1 MYKTFIVKYNRL
13 WFGTGIFCHSFVLPV
28 NGGRYKKKIMYN
40 GTYAPW
46 EHYPK
51 NLRHYEVENP
61 MSVVSDFFSADSV
74 KGHSKRLKEWRHY
87 VVNDEHYDEKRHG
100 PGTLLF
106 IYDLNLRILEAMY
119 LLLVNCKRFSY
130 RQDKVTEEQMEEEK
144 ELWEYYPANLSL
156 KEQLEPYKAVKKVF
170 KKITPQEY
178 RDQLHEWSHVALYNN
193 ADVESLY
200 AGEVINVYENLI
212 KLYSAA
218 WLIFQRESSRPQLKR
233 STLENSL
240 TDTTTEPIVL
250 RTINPKP
257 TAAEKL
263 ALEEIKNLILK
274 GCPEV
279 QMIIHLG
286 THPKPFIFYLLILI
300 SDDEKTPEHQI
311 SNKIEDNCQYLAHV
325 HAIVHKINS
334 AKEALINGR
343 RFWSSVIDKGNI
355 LYQSE
360 EVTLPAPQEITKE
373 ILLARAQFNWKRWG
387 KQGNEFLKG
396 AELYRAD
403 SNFRLAAFL
412 LHQSV
417 ESVLKAIIQAVIGY
431 RVQMH
436 NLSRLLRLSLLF
448 TDELKEVF
456 ELNTT
461 EGAQLYQL
469 LQNAYSQS
477 RYSSSFDPDGD
488 SVSILS
494 KQVTKFNKV
503 AERIYRQYIEDI
515 KC

>member
-1 MYKTFIVKYNRL
+1 M
-13 WFGTGIFCHSFVLPV
+13 FCYSFVLPV
-28 NGGRYKKKIMYN
+28 NGGRCKKSIMN
-40 GTYAPW
+40 NAPYAPW

-51 NLRHYEVENP
+51 TLRHYEIENP
-61 MSVVSDFFSADSV
+61 MSVVVDFFSADSV
-74 KGHSKRLKEWRHY
+74 NGHGRRLKEWRYY

-119 LLLVNCKRFSY
+119 LLLINYKRFSY
-130 RQDKVTEEQMEEEK
+130 HQDKVTEEQLEEEK
-144 ELWEYYPANLSL
+144 EQWEYYPKNLSL
-156 KEQLEPYKAVKKVF
+156 KEQLEPYKAIKKVF
-170 KKITPQEY
+170 KKISPQEY

-218 WLIFQRESSRPQLKR
+218 WLICQREGGRPQLKR
-233 STLENSL
+233 SKLESSL
-240 TDTTTEPIVL
+240 ADTSTEPIAL
-250 RTINPKP
+250 RTINPEP

-263 ALEEIKNLILK
+263 ALEEIKNLIVK
-274 GCPEV
+274 RCPQV

-286 THPKPFIFYLLILI
+286 THPKPFTFYLLILI
-300 SDDEKTPEHQI
+300 SDDEKTPEHEI

-325 HAIVHKINS
+325 HAIVHKANS
-334 AKEALINGR
+334 AKEALNIGR
-343 RFWSSVIDKGNI
+343 RFWSTVMEKGFI
-355 LYQSE
+355 LYQSPE
-360 EVTLPAPQEITKE
+360 LILPEHQEITKKV
-373 ILLARAQFNWKRWG
+373 LLERAKFHWDRWGVQGAQFLR
-387 KQGNEFLKG
+387 G

-403 SNFRLAAFL
+403 NNFRLAAFL

-436 NLSRLLRLSLLF
+436 NLSRLLRLTLLF

-461 EGAQLYQL
+461 AGAQLYQL
-469 LQNAYSQS
+469 LQSAYSQS
-477 RYSSSFDPDGD
+477 RYNSSFEPDED
-488 SVSILS
+488 SVRILS

-503 AERIYRQYIEDI
+503 AERIYKQYIDNI

>member
-1 MYKTFIVKYNRL
+1 MNNE
-13 WFGTGIFCHSFVLPV
+13 P
-28 NGGRYKKKIMYN
+28 
-40 GTYAPW
+40 YAPW

-51 NLRHYEVENP
+51 TLRHYEIENP
-61 MSVVSDFFSADSV
+61 MSVVVDFFSADSV
-74 KGHSKRLKEWRHY
+74 NGHGRRLKEWRYY
-87 VVNDEHYDEKRHG
+87 VVNDEHYNEKRHG

-119 LLLVNCKRFSY
+119 LLFINYKRFSY
-130 RQDKVTEEQMEEEK
+130 QQDKVTEEQLVEEK
-144 ELWEYYPANLSL
+144 EQWAYYPKNLSL

-170 KKITPQEY
+170 KKISPQEY

-218 WLIFQRESSRPQLKR
+218 WLIYQREGGRPQLKR
-233 STLENSL
+233 NELENSL
-240 TDTTTEPIVL
+240 NETSTEPIEI
-250 RTINPKP
+250 RTISPKP

-263 ALEEIKNLILK
+263 ALEEIKSLIVNR
-274 GCPEV
+274 CPKV

-286 THPKPFIFYLLILI
+286 THPKPFTFYLLILV
-300 SDDEKTPEHQI
+300 SDDEKTPEHEI

-325 HAIVHKINS
+325 HAIVHKANS
-334 AKEALINGR
+334 AKEALNIGR
-343 RFWSSVIDKGNI
+343 RFWSTVMEKGFA
-355 LYQSE
+355 LYQSHE
-360 EVTLPAPQEITKE
+360 LILPEHQGITKE
-373 ILLARAQFNWKRWG
+373 VLLERAKFNWERWG
-387 KQGNEFLKG
+387 KQGSEFLKG

-403 SNFRLAAFL
+403 NNFRLAAFL

-436 NLSRLLRLSLLF
+436 NLSRLLKLTLLF

-456 ELNTT
+456 ELTTT
-461 EGAQLYQL
+461 EGGQLYQL

-477 RYSSSFDPDGD
+477 RYNSSFDPDGD
-488 SVSILS
+488 SVRILS

-503 AERIYRQYIEDI
+503 AESIYKQYIEDI
-515 KC
+515 KS

>member
-1 MYKTFIVKYNRL
+1 MNNA
-13 WFGTGIFCHSFVLPV
+13 P
-28 NGGRYKKKIMYN
+28 
-40 GTYAPW
+40 YAPW

-51 NLRHYEVENP
+51 TLRHYEIENP
-61 MSVVSDFFSADSV
+61 MSVVVDFFSADSV
-74 KGHSKRLKEWRHY
+74 KGHGKRLKEWRYY
-87 VVNDEHYDEKRHG
+87 VVNDEHYDEDRHG

-106 IYDLNLRILEAMY
+106 VYDLNLKILEAMY
-119 LLLVNCKRFSY
+119 LLLIDYKRYSF
-130 RQDKVTEEQMEEEK
+130 RQDKVTQEQILEEK

-156 KEQLEPYKAVKKVF
+156 KEQLEPYKVIKKVF
-170 KKITPQEY
+170 KKISPQEY

-233 STLENSL
+233 SILENNLAESS
-240 TDTTTEPIVL
+240 TEPIVL
-250 RTINPKP
+250 QTISPEP

-274 GCPEV
+274 CCPEV

-286 THPKPFIFYLLILI
+286 THPKPFTFYLLILI

-311 SNKIEDNCQYLAHV
+311 SNKIENNCQYLAHV

-334 AKEALINGR
+334 AKEALIKGR
-343 RFWSSVIDKGNI
+343 RFWSTVMDKGII
-355 LYQSE
+355 LYQSQE
-360 EVTLPAPQEITKE
+360 FTLPAHQEITRG
-373 ILLARAQFNWKRWG
+373 ILLARAQFNWERWG

-403 SNFRLAAFL
+403 NNFRLAAFL

-436 NLSRLLRLSLLF
+436 NLSRLLRLTLLF
-448 TDELKEVF
+448 TDELKDVF

-477 RYSSSFDPDGD
+477 RYNSSFDPDGD
-488 SVSILS
+488 SVRILS
-494 KQVTKFNKV
+494 KQVTKFNQV
-503 AERIYRQYIEDI
+503 ANRVYKQYLDDI
-515 KC
+515 K

>member
-1 MYKTFIVKYNRL
+1 
-13 WFGTGIFCHSFVLPV
+13 
-28 NGGRYKKKIMYN
+28 MYN

-61 MSVVSDFFSADSV
+61 MSVVVDFFSADSV
-74 KGHSKRLKEWRHY
+74 KGHGKRLKEWRYY

-119 LLLVNCKRFSY
+119 LLLICYKRYSF
-130 RQDKVTEEQMEEEK
+130 RQDKVAEEQILEEK

-170 KKITPQEY
+170 KKIKPQEY

-218 WLIFQRESSRPQLKR
+218 WLIFQRESSCPQLKR
-233 STLENSL
+233 SILENNLAES
-240 TDTTTEPIVL
+240 TTEPIVL
-250 RTINPKP
+250 RTINPEP

-263 ALEEIKNLILK
+263 ALEEIKSLILK
-274 GCPEV
+274 CCTQV

-286 THPKPFIFYLLILI
+286 THPKPFTFYMLILI
-300 SDDEKTPEHQI
+300 ADDEKTPEHQI

-325 HAIVHKINS
+325 YAIVHKINS
-334 AKEALINGR
+334 AKEALIKGR
-343 RFWSSVIDKGNI
+343 RFWSTVMDKGII
-355 LYQSE
+355 LYQSPE
-360 EVTLPAPQEITKE
+360 FTLPAHQEITRG
-373 ILLARAQFNWKRWG
+373 ILLARAQFNWERWG

-403 SNFRLAAFL
+403 NNFRLAAFL

-436 NLSRLLRLSLLF
+436 NLSRLLRLTLLF
-448 TDELKEVF
+448 TDDLKEVF

-461 EGAQLYQL
+461 EGAQLYQF

-488 SVSILS
+488 SVRLLS
-494 KQVTKFNKV
+494 MQVTKFNQV
-503 AERIYRQYIEDI
+503 AERVYKQYIDDI

>member
-1 MYKTFIVKYNRL
+1 MNNA
-13 WFGTGIFCHSFVLPV
+13 P
-28 NGGRYKKKIMYN
+28 
-40 GTYAPW
+40 YAPW

-51 NLRHYEVENP
+51 TLRHYEIENP
-61 MSVVSDFFSADSV
+61 MSVVVDFFSADSV
-74 KGHSKRLKEWRHY
+74 KGHGKRLKEWRYY
-87 VVNDEHYDEKRHG
+87 VVNDEHYDEDRHG

-106 IYDLNLRILEAMY
+106 VYDLNLKILEAMY
-119 LLLVNCKRFSY
+119 LLLIGYKRYSF
-130 RQDKVTEEQMEEEK
+130 RQDKVTEEQLEEER
-144 ELWEYYPANLSL
+144 ERWEYYPKNLSM
-156 KEQLEPYKAVKKVF
+156 KEQLEPYRAVKKVF
-170 KKITPQEY
+170 KKIKPQEY

-233 STLENSL
+233 SILENSL
-240 TDTTTEPIVL
+240 NETSTEPIAL
-250 RTINPKP
+250 RTISPEP

-274 GCPEV
+274 CCPQV

-286 THPKPFIFYLLILI
+286 TNAKPFTFYLLILI
-300 SDDEKTPEHQI
+300 SDDEKTPEHVI
-311 SNKIEDNCQYLAHV
+311 SNKIEDNCQYLALV
-325 HAIVHKINS
+325 HAIVHKANS
-334 AKEALINGR
+334 AKEALNIGR
-343 RFWSSVIDKGNI
+343 RFWSAVMEKGFVV
-355 LYQSE
+355 YQSPE
-360 EVTLPAPQEITKE
+360 LILPPHQEITKE
-373 ILLARAQFNWKRWG
+373 VLLERAEFNWERWG
-387 KQGNEFLKG
+387 KQGSEFLRG
-396 AELYRAD
+396 AELYWAD
-403 SNFRLAAFL
+403 NNFRLAAFL

-417 ESVLKAIIQAVIGY
+417 ESALKAIIQSIIGY

-436 NLSRLLRLSLLF
+436 NLSRLLRLTLLF
-448 TDELKEVF
+448 TDELKDVF

-477 RYSSSFDPDGD
+477 RYSSSFNPDGD
-488 SVSILS
+488 SVRILS

-503 AERIYRQYIEDI
+503 AERIYKQYINDI

>member
-1 MYKTFIVKYNRL
+1 MNNA
-13 WFGTGIFCHSFVLPV
+13 P
-28 NGGRYKKKIMYN
+28 
-40 GTYAPW
+40 YALW

-51 NLRHYEVENP
+51 TLRHYEIENP
-61 MSVVSDFFSADSV
+61 MTVVVDFFSADSV
-74 KGHSKRLKEWRHY
+74 SGHGKRLKEWRYY
-87 VVNDEHYDEKRHG
+87 VVNDQHYDEKRHG

-119 LLLVNCKRFSY
+119 LLLVNHKRFSY
-130 RQDKVTEEQMEEEK
+130 REDKVTEKQLEEEK
-144 ELWEYYPANLSL
+144 ELWEYYPKNLSL
-156 KEQLEPYKAVKKVF
+156 KEQLNPYKAVKKVF
-170 KKITPQEY
+170 NKILPQEY

-218 WLIFQRESSRPQLKR
+218 WLIYQRESSRPQLKR
-233 STLENSL
+233 SILENRLAETS
-240 TDTTTEPIVL
+240 TEPIVL
-250 RTINPKP
+250 RPINPEP

-263 ALEEIKNLILK
+263 ALDEIKNLILK
-274 GCPEV
+274 RCPEV

-300 SDDEKTPEHQI
+300 ADDEKTPEHQI

-325 HAIVHKINS
+325 HAIVHKANS

-343 RFWSSVIDKGNI
+343 RFWSTVMEKANI
-355 LYQSE
+355 LYQTE
-360 EVTLPAPQEITKE
+360 ELTLPAHQEITKG
-373 ILLARAQFNWKRWG
+373 ILLARAQFNWERWG
-387 KQGNEFLKG
+387 KQGSEFLSG
-396 AELYRAD
+396 AELYRTNN
-403 SNFRLAAFL
+403 NFRLAAFL

-469 LQNAYSQS
+469 LQNAYSHS

-488 SVSILS
+488 SVRILS
-494 KQVTKFNKV
+494 KQVTKFNQV
-503 AERIYRQYIEDI
+503 AERIYKQYIEDI

>member
-1 MYKTFIVKYNRL
+1 MNNA
-13 WFGTGIFCHSFVLPV
+13 P
-28 NGGRYKKKIMYN
+28 
-40 GTYAPW
+40 YAPW

-51 NLRHYEVENP
+51 TLCHYEIENP
-61 MSVVSDFFSADSV
+61 LSVVVDFFSADSV
-74 KGHSKRLKEWRHY
+74 KGHGRRLKEWRYY

-119 LLLVNCKRFSY
+119 LLLVNHKRFSY
-130 RQDKVTEEQMEEEK
+130 HQDRVTEEQLEEEK
-144 ELWEYYPANLSL
+144 EQWEYYPKNLSL

-170 KKITPQEY
+170 KKISPQEY

-218 WLIFQRESSRPQLKR
+218 WLICQREGGRTQLKR
-233 STLENSL
+233 NKLESSI
-240 TDTTTEPIVL
+240 TEISTEPIAL
-250 RTINPKP
+250 RTINPEP

-274 GCPEV
+274 RCPQV

-286 THPKPFIFYLLILI
+286 THPKPFTFYLLILI
-300 SDDEKTPEHQI
+300 RDDEKTPEHEI
-311 SNKIEDNCQYLAHV
+311 SNKIEDNCQYLALV
-325 HAIVHKINS
+325 HAIAHKANS
-334 AKEALINGR
+334 AKEALNIGR
-343 RFWSSVIDKGNI
+343 RFWSTVMEKGYV
-355 LYQSE
+355 LYHSPE
-360 EVTLPAPQEITKE
+360 LILPAHREITKE
-373 ILLARAQFNWKRWG
+373 LLLERAKFNWERWG
-387 KQGNEFLKG
+387 KQGSEFLKG

-403 SNFRLAAFL
+403 NNFRLAAFL

-417 ESVLKAIIQAVIGY
+417 ESVLKAIIQTVIGY

-436 NLSRLLRLSLLF
+436 NLSRLLRLTLVF
-448 TDELKEVF
+448 TDELKDVF
-456 ELNTT
+456 DLNTT
-461 EGAQLYQL
+461 DGARLYQL

-477 RYSSSFDPDGD
+477 RYKSSFDPDGD
-488 SVSILS
+488 SVRILS
-494 KQVTKFNKV
+494 KHVTKFNQV
-503 AERIYRQYIEDI
+503 AARIYKQYINDI

>member
-1 MYKTFIVKYNRL
+1 
-13 WFGTGIFCHSFVLPV
+13 
-28 NGGRYKKKIMYN
+28 
-40 GTYAPW
+40 
-46 EHYPK
+46 
-51 NLRHYEVENP
+51 
-61 MSVVSDFFSADSV
+61 MSVVVDFFSADSV
-74 KGHSKRLKEWRHY
+74 NGHGRRLKEWRYY

-119 LLLVNCKRFSY
+119 LLLINHKRFSY
-130 RQDKVTEEQMEEEK
+130 QQDKVTEEQLEEER
-144 ELWEYYPANLSL
+144 ELWEYYPKNLSL

-170 KKITPQEY
+170 KKISPQEY

-200 AGEVINVYENLI
+200 AGEVIIVYENLI

-218 WLIFQRESSRPQLKR
+218 WLISQREGGRPQLKR
-233 STLENSL
+233 SELENSL
-240 TDTTTEPIVL
+240 NETSTEPIAL
-250 RTINPKP
+250 RTISPEP

-274 GCPEV
+274 RCPQV

-286 THPKPFIFYLLILI
+286 THPKPFTFYLLILI
-300 SDDEKTPEHQI
+300 ADDEIAPEHQI

-325 HAIVHKINS
+325 HAIVHKTNS
-334 AKEALINGR
+334 AKEALIKGR
-343 RFWSSVIDKGNI
+343 RFWSTVMDNGIV
-355 LYQSE
+355 LYHSQE
-360 EVTLPAPQEITKE
+360 LTLPAHQEITMG
-373 ILLARAQFNWKRWG
+373 ILLARAQFNWERWG

-396 AELYRAD
+396 AELYRTD
-403 SNFRLAAFL
+403 NNFRLAAFL

-417 ESVLKAIIQAVIGY
+417 ESVLKGIIQAVIGY

-436 NLSRLLRLSLLF
+436 NLSRLLRLTLLF

-456 ELNTT
+456 KLNTT

-477 RYSSSFDPDGD
+477 RYNSSFDPDGD
-488 SVSILS
+488 SVRILS

-503 AERIYRQYIEDI
+503 AERVYKQYIDDI

>member
-1 MYKTFIVKYNRL
+1 MEAGVKK
-13 WFGTGIFCHSFVLPV
+13 S
-28 NGGRYKKKIMYN
+28 IMYN

-51 NLRHYEVENP
+51 TLRHYEVENP
-61 MSVVSDFFSADSV
+61 MSVVVDFFSADSV
-74 KGHSKRLKEWRHY
+74 KGHSKRLKEWRYY

-119 LLLVNCKRFSY
+119 LLLLNYKNFSY
-130 RQDKVTEEQMEEEK
+130 QRKQLTEEQLEEEK
-144 ELWEYYPANLSL
+144 EQWEYYPKNLSL

-170 KKITPQEY
+170 KKIKPQEY

-193 ADVESLY
+193 ADVEALY
-200 AGEVINVYENLI
+200 AGEVITVYENLI

-218 WLIFQRESSRPQLKR
+218 WLICQREGGRPQLRR
-233 STLENSL
+233 SKLESSL
-240 TDTTTEPIVL
+240 TETSTEPIAL
-250 RTINPKP
+250 RTINPEP

-263 ALEEIKNLILK
+263 ALEEIKNLIVK
-274 GCPEV
+274 RCPQI

-286 THPKPFIFYLLILI
+286 THPKPFTFYLLILI
-300 SDDEKTPEHQI
+300 GDDEKTPEHQI

-325 HAIVHKINS
+325 HALVHKANS
-334 AKEALINGR
+334 AKEALIKGR
-343 RFWSSVIDKGNI
+343 RFWSTVMDKGNV
-355 LYQSE
+355 LYQSSE
-360 EVTLPAPQEITKE
+360 LTLPGHPEITKG
-373 ILLARAQFNWKRWG
+373 ILLARAKFNWERWG
-387 KQGNEFLKG
+387 KQGNEFLRG
-396 AELYRAD
+396 AELYRTD
-403 SNFRLAAFL
+403 NNFRLAAFL

-436 NLSRLLRLSLLF
+436 NLSRLLRFTLLF

-456 ELNTT
+456 ELSTT
-461 EGAQLYQL
+461 EGAQLYHL

-488 SVSILS
+488 YVRLLS
-494 KQVTKFNKV
+494 KQVTKFNQV
-503 AERIYRQYIEDI
+503 AERVYQQYIKDI
-515 KC
+515 DV